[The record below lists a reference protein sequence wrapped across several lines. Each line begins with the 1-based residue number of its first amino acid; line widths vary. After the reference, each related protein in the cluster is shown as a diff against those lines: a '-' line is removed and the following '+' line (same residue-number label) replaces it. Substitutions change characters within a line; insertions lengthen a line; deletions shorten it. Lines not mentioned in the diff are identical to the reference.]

1 VAGDVADTGGAG
13 VGGQEF
19 SAYLVEAEGIDV
31 SLG

>member
-13 VGGQEF
+13 IGGQEF
-19 SAYLVEAEGIDV
+19 SAYSVEAEGIDV